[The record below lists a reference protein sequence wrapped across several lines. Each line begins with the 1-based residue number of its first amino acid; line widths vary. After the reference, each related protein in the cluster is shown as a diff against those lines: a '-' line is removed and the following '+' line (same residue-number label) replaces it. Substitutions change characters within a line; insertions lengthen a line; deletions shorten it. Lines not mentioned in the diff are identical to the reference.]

1 MVQTQNTVRRKVRQM
16 MLNYCRV
23 AAGLIAVWAV
33 FLGIL
38 TVWPNTPHARATG
51 PDYDFAGV
59 GDTADTNSGLGQD
72 PTYSHTGLWVADVRA
87 DGTVVYLRQI
97 KRR

>member
-1 MVQTQNTVRRKVRQM
+1 
-16 MLNYCRV
+16 MLNYCRK

-38 TVWPNTPHARATG
+38 TLWPSAPRALATG

-59 GDTADTNSGLGQD
+59 GDTPGVSATVIGGPVYDA
-72 PTYSHTGLWVADVRA
+72 TYTHTGLWVADVRA

>member
-1 MVQTQNTVRRKVRQM
+1 
-16 MLNYCRV
+16 MLNYCRK

-38 TVWPNTPHARATG
+38 TIWPHAPHALATG
-51 PDYDFAGV
+51 PDYDFAGA
-59 GDTADTNSGLGQD
+59 GDLPGVSRDA
-72 PTYSHTGLWVADVRA
+72 TYSQTGLWVADVRA

-97 KRR
+97 KRH

>member
-1 MVQTQNTVRRKVRQM
+1 MVLLQNNVRQM
-16 MLNYCRV
+16 MLNYCRN
-23 AAGLIAVWAV
+23 AAGLIVVWAV

-38 TVWPNTPHARATG
+38 LVWPSAPRALATG
-51 PDYDFAGV
+51 PDYDFAGI
-59 GDTADTNSGLGQD
+59 GDTPDATPD
-72 PTYSHTGLWVADVRA
+72 PTYSHTGLWVADVQA

>member
-1 MVQTQNTVRRKVRQM
+1 
-16 MLNYCRV
+16 MLIYCRN

-38 TVWPNTPHARATG
+38 TIWPDAPDARATG
-51 PDYDFAGV
+51 PEVDFTGV
-59 GDTADTNSGLGQD
+59 GATPLLPRAAYRETA
-72 PTYSHTGLWVADVRA
+72 YIHTGLWEGDVRA

>member
-1 MVQTQNTVRRKVRQM
+1 M
-16 MLNYCRV
+16 MLNYCRK

-38 TVWPNTPHARATG
+38 TVWPDAPRAG
-51 PDYDFAGV
+51 IADPEYPFASV
-59 GDTADTNSGLGQD
+59 GDPLGVMND
-72 PTYSHTGLWVADVRA
+72 VTYIHTGLWEADVQA

>member
-1 MVQTQNTVRRKVRQM
+1 MGQMQKKVRQM
-16 MLNYCRV
+16 MLNYCRK
-23 AAGLIAVWAV
+23 AAGLIAVWAM
-33 FLGIL
+33 FLEIL
-38 TVWPNTPHARATG
+38 TIWPNMPDARAIG

-59 GDTADTNSGLGQD
+59 GGSSAGLSDAPQYA
-72 PTYSHTGLWVADVRA
+72 TYTHTGLWVADVVA

>member
-1 MVQTQNTVRRKVRQM
+1 
-16 MLNYCRV
+16 MLIYCRN

-33 FLGIL
+33 LLGIL
-38 TVWPNTPHARATG
+38 TIWPDASDARAKG
-51 PDYDFAGV
+51 PDFDVAVV
-59 GDTADTNSGLGQD
+59 GDTSGTRRD
-72 PTYSHTGLWVADVRA
+72 PTYTHTGLWVADVGA

>member
-1 MVQTQNTVRRKVRQM
+1 
-16 MLNYCRV
+16 MLDYCRK

-38 TVWPNTPHARATG
+38 TIWPNAPHALATG
-51 PDYDFAGV
+51 PDHEFAGV
-59 GDTADTNSGLGQD
+59 GNTPDAIQIA
-72 PTYSHTGLWVADVRA
+72 TYTHTGLWVADVRA

>member
-1 MVQTQNTVRRKVRQM
+1 MRQM
-16 MLNYCRV
+16 MLNYRRK

-38 TVWPNTPHARATG
+38 TIWPNAPRALATG

-59 GDTADTNSGLGQD
+59 GDTPGASPKVIGGPVHDA
-72 PTYSHTGLWVADVRA
+72 TYTHTGLWVADVRA
-87 DGTVVYLRQI
+87 DGTVVYLRQN

>member
-1 MVQTQNTVRRKVRQM
+1 MLINCRK
-16 MLNYCRV
+16 

-38 TVWPNTPHARATG
+38 TIWPDTPDARAKG
-51 PDYDFAGV
+51 PDFEFAGV
-59 GDTADTNSGLGQD
+59 GTPLLLTQTAGRET
-72 PTYSHTGLWVADVRA
+72 TYSHTGLWVADVGA

>member
-1 MVQTQNTVRRKVRQM
+1 
-16 MLNYCRV
+16 MLNYCRK

-38 TVWPNTPHARATG
+38 MVWPNAPRALATG
-51 PDYDFAGV
+51 PDYDFAGA
-59 GDTADTNSGLGQD
+59 GDLPGVIDDVNRDT
-72 PTYSHTGLWVADVRA
+72 TYTHTGLWVADVRA

>member
-1 MVQTQNTVRRKVRQM
+1 
-16 MLNYCRV
+16 MLNDGRK

-38 TVWPNTPHARATG
+38 MIWPNAPSARATG
-51 PDYDFAGV
+51 PDHDFAGA
-59 GDTADTNSGLGQD
+59 GDTPGAIHDLIQDT
-72 PTYSHTGLWVADVRA
+72 TYIHTGLWVADVQA

-97 KRR
+97 KRL